1 MGRAERPRPARLGE
15 KLLQIR
21 QTLNLSQNELLRA
34 LGMENGNQREDISKF
49 ELDRREPSSLLL
61 LRYARLVNVY
71 VDVLIDDSLD
81 LPRRLPSSQKHAGVQ
96 VRKKKKV
103 VAAKK
108 NPGK

>member
-21 QTLNLSQNELLRA
+21 QALNLSQNELLWA

-81 LPRRLPSSQKHAGVQ
+81 LPRRLPSSQKHAGIK

-108 NPGK
+108 NLGK